1 MPTQRPSL
9 CHLPTVTILFTAY
22 CISVFSRAKTGNKIF
37 SILWK
42 VWPAWARP
50 GKLYSLDNE
59 LLIER
64 WSITMQQPINL
75 FIFVCLFCFHSNR
88 RNRKK
93 NVSQRDSYPDD
104 DHRDHHLGYF
114 AEHGLFKDDVRN
126 PQSLATGEFVRRPV
140 DIQKNLFLFLFFH
153 LLFFEKELLDR
164 RPSALVS
171 ALEIAS
177 AKHIAIYIAQSQRVC
192 SIFYLHDWPFCSRG
206 RQTIWKDCHHLSN
219 NNCIIST
226 DYWMRHHRTGWQL
239 FRFLLQPIAVD
250 KPSGNCAEPIT

>member
-1 MPTQRPSL
+1 
-9 CHLPTVTILFTAY
+9 
-22 CISVFSRAKTGNKIF
+22 
-37 SILWK
+37 
-42 VWPAWARP
+42 
-50 GKLYSLDNE
+50 
-59 LLIER
+59 
-64 WSITMQQPINL
+64 MQQPTNL
-75 FIFVCLFCFHSNR
+75 FILCFVSIQTEGIE
-88 RNRKK
+88 KK

-104 DHRDHHLGYF
+104 DHRDHDLLQAFRAPAGRDHHLGYF

-192 SIFYLHDWPFCSRG
+192 SIFYLHDWPFCRDQ
-206 RQTIWKDCHHLSN
+206 QTI
-219 NNCIIST
+219 
-226 DYWMRHHRTGWQL
+226 
-239 FRFLLQPIAVD
+239 
-250 KPSGNCAEPIT
+250 